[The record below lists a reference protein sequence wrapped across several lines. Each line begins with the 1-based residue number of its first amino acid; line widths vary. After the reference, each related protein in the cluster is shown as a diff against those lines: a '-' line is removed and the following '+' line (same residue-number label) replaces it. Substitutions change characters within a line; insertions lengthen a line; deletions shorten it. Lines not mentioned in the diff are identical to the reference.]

1 MAATPKAPPREPQ
14 KCAICPKR
22 FTPSRKGH
30 MYCSTACKGRAQA
43 YRFALAGGR
52 R

>member
-1 MAATPKAPPREPQ
+1 MAATRQAPPKEPQ
-14 KCAICPKR
+14 KCVICPKQ
-22 FTPSRKGH
+22 FVPSRKGV